1 MTQMLKLSDKGYEAD
16 MKTMLSDIKKTI
28 LAMSKSRINF
38 RRENENIKKIQ
49 MNTLEYKRNN

>member
-1 MTQMLKLSDKGYEAD
+1 MLKLSDKGYEAA
-16 MKTMLSDIKKTI
+16 MKTMLSDVKKTI